1 MWKYWVFE
9 RVIDIDNFVKELD
22 ELLSKYEI
30 TIYEAQKLYLDNHKK
45 SRRLT
50 QCYEDSN
57 NIWCYYDG
65 DENNPCGCGS
75 NCYHYEYDLIDKKI
89 YGVCNACGTDIYE
102 VKEEYTDERLHTGQW
117 LCRWKAKFIGKIIYR
132 LLRQIVLAGY
142 ESVTTISF
150 E

>member
-1 MWKYWVFE
+1 MWKYWIFE

-117 LCRWKAKFIGKIIYR
+117 LCRWKANFI
-132 LLRQIVLAGY
+132 
-142 ESVTTISF
+142 
-150 E
+150 

>member
-1 MWKYWVFE
+1 M
-9 RVIDIDNFVKELD
+9 DNFVKELD

-65 DENNPCGCGS
+65 DEMA
-75 NCYHYEYDLIDKKI
+75 KKFEASGMI
-89 YGVCNACGTDIYE
+89 V
-102 VKEEYTDERLHTGQW
+102 
-117 LCRWKAKFIGKIIYR
+117 GKP
-132 LLRQIVLAGY
+132 A
-142 ESVTTISF
+142 SF
-150 E
+150 

>member
-1 MWKYWVFE
+1 M
-9 RVIDIDNFVKELD
+9 IDMDNFVKELD

-50 QCYEDSN
+50 QCHEDSN

-117 LCRWKAKFIGKIIYR
+117 LCR
-132 LLRQIVLAGY
+132 
-142 ESVTTISF
+142 
-150 E
+150 